1 MDKFVSLFQEYIVK
15 AVTMT
20 EAIIAADVD
29 ADKLDVFTANRE
41 RLFSIIEQISRQ
53 INWNE
58 VSPDVKNEL
67 NRQMDFIKKLDEKLV
82 VKLQEHQ
89 EEVRKE
95 IERTHRSSENLK
107 GYNLNDVK

>member
-29 ADKLDVFTANRE
+29 ADKLDLFTANRE

-53 INWNE
+53 IDWNDI
-58 VSPDVKNEL
+58 SADVKNEL

-95 IERTHRSSENLK
+95 IERTHRNNENLK